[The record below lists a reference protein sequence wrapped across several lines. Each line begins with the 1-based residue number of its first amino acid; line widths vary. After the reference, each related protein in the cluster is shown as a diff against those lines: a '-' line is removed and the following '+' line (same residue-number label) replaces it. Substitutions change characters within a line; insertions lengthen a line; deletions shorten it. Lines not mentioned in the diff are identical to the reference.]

1 MPFLISGIGI
11 EFAVGPVTSAV
22 MATAPKDRVGNAS
35 GVLSTMRQ
43 VGSLMGIAI
52 LGAVLQNQVT
62 ADITKGVDAIT
73 QIPDALKQKII
84 AAASSESMQMSAPEG
99 ASGMPAAVQA
109 MSGTLSKGWF
119 TDAIASAF
127 IVGAETALAET
138 AAAEADGV

>member
-1 MPFLISGIGI
+1 
-11 EFAVGPVTSAV
+11 

-62 ADITKGVDAIT
+62 ANITKGVQAIA

-84 AAASSESMQMSAPEG
+84 AAASSGSMQMSAPKG
-99 ASGMPAAVQA
+99 ALGHAGHGAGHDGDPLQGLVHRTPSPAR
-109 MSGTLSKGWF
+109 SS
-119 TDAIASAF
+119 SAWRSR
-127 IVGAETALAET
+127 
-138 AAAEADGV
+138 